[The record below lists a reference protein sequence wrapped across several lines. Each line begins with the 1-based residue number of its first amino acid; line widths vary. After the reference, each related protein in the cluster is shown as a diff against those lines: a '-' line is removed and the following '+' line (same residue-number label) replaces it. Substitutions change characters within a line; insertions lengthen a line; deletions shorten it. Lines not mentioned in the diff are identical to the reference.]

1 MSLQRIEYP
10 DLDVDIEVEQLGS
23 IFKFFKHKQPS
34 YFGQCVV
41 STGEIGDGVLKGL
54 MSPHMPFNE
63 RKKLDDAIR
72 RTLEGMGYKTGVYQ
86 RKLKGGKFRSKRTP
100 TRRVLSN

>member
-10 DLDVDIEVEQLGS
+10 DLGVDIEVEQLGS
-23 IFKFFKHKQPS
+23 IFKFFKHKHTS

-54 MSPHMPFNE
+54 MSPRMSFNE

-72 RTLEGMGYKTGVYQ
+72 RTLDSMGYQTGIYQ
-86 RKLKGGKFRSKRTP
+86 RKIKGGKFRSRRAP